1 MAERYSIVEDPDGG
15 VSVAVNHEIQV
26 QSSELSNSPQCSVGG
41 DIEMGHSHR
50 AATVLGDSRILI
62 RSRQGRVDIE
72 LIHQEEQRRQ
82 TYGIGVQMCAFVLLM
97 SSVVNVSVY
106 KRLVDILSVI
116 FSSLTLMA
124 VRYDVGFVSKCQ
136 FAIHGSF
143 AMGVIIPLALY
154 HNWGQVLYQL
164 GCMSLCIFCLILKST

>member
-15 VSVAVNHEIQV
+15 VSVAVNHEIKV

-41 DIEMGHSHR
+41 DNEIGHSHR
-50 AATVLGDSRILI
+50 AATFLGDSRILI

-72 LIHQEEQRRQ
+72 LSHQQEQRRQ
-82 TYGIGVQMCAFVLLM
+82 TYGIGVQICAFVLLM
-97 SSVVNVSVY
+97 SSAVHVSVH

-124 VRYDVGFVSKCQ
+124 VRYDVGFLSKCQ
-136 FAIHGSF
+136 FAIHASF
-143 AMGVIIPLALY
+143 AMGIIIPLALY
-154 HNWGQVLYQL
+154 HNWGQVVYQL
-164 GCMSLCIFCLILKST
+164 GCMSLCIFCLMLKR

>member
-1 MAERYSIVEDPDGG
+1 
-15 VSVAVNHEIQV
+15 
-26 QSSELSNSPQCSVGG
+26 
-41 DIEMGHSHR
+41 MGHRHR

-72 LIHQEEQRRQ
+72 LSHQQEQRKQ

-97 SSVVNVSVY
+97 SSVVNVSVH

-136 FAIHGSF
+136 FAIHGWF
-143 AMGVIIPLALY
+143 AMWVIIPLALC
-154 HNWGQVLYQL
+154 HNWGQVVYQF